1 MVHQEL
7 SNSFIGPDVD
17 VKSQEGD
24 VEQGGEHVA
33 IDRKIIWGLFCV
45 YAAIGTV
52 NGFFATYLQQPTICQ
67 YVFGPM
73 GDGPNDH
80 TTLAQ
85 CNAAASVFQMS
96 WNFKLFFG
104 FFLDVFPFFGSRRKG
119 WLLFGWTGG
128 LIMLAVNA
136 ILVTHFVETHQF
148 ESYLYL
154 MMTMCIFYTFSDVA
168 GDGMII
174 EVSKYEK
181 PHEKGYTLTTC
192 QMIRFTMMMVST
204 GLGTLFMSGK
214 DYQPPG
220 PTKGDL
226 ILPFEISF
234 AGMHWL
240 LLGVAMPFYIGM
252 WVWLKDPPPTAMHKK
267 GCAGMKEATGRVWI
281 AMKSFAVLM
290 LLINCYGINGV
301 AAMVN
306 PANANIQSICG
317 PSNIQL
323 GIGAFIGNLFFV
335 IGVWIFRTVFMT
347 KNWRFTL
354 FMTQALTALGNFAAL
369 MAVYDTWGISRNG
382 WFYMVQNSLPLIIQG
397 MGQVVASL
405 AVVEVSPPGLEAT
418 VYELLISASN
428 GAISLAVALQTVFG
442 NVFQLSSINGETFPL
457 NEAVYEER
465 MMHSTVFCLCVNI
478 GAAAIFM
485 WCLPRGPAQCKD
497 WSGRKWWHKDW
508 VALLNVV
515 VFAVP
520 FIWANYSV
528 LMDVSGS

>member
-1 MVHQEL
+1 
-7 SNSFIGPDVD
+7 
-17 VKSQEGD
+17 
-24 VEQGGEHVA
+24 
-33 IDRKIIWGLFCV
+33 
-45 YAAIGTV
+45 
-52 NGFFATYLQQPTICQ
+52 
-67 YVFGPM
+67 
-73 GDGPNDH
+73 
-80 TTLAQ
+80 
-85 CNAAASVFQMS
+85 
-96 WNFKLFFG
+96 
-104 FFLDVFPFFGSRRKG
+104 
-119 WLLFGWTGG
+119 
-128 LIMLAVNA
+128 
-136 ILVTHFVETHQF
+136 
-148 ESYLYL
+148 
-154 MMTMCIFYTFSDVA
+154 
-168 GDGMII
+168 
-174 EVSKYEK
+174 
-181 PHEKGYTLTTC
+181 
-192 QMIRFTMMMVST
+192 
-204 GLGTLFMSGK
+204 
-214 DYQPPG
+214 
-220 PTKGDL
+220 
-226 ILPFEISF
+226 
-234 AGMHWL
+234 MHWL
-240 LLGVAMPFYIGM
+240 LLCASIPCYIGM

-306 PANANIQSICG
+306 PANGNIQSICG